1 MKIARQYY
9 WGSPCVQLCSRKGI
23 HADLDVNTRRPGM
36 SLWMGTNVL
45 GGPHRRRDF
54 SFCLDVNAP
63 LGEPHRLE
71 LNLLGYHIGIGL
83 WPGHGYA
90 QTWDRKRSEWV
101 LRDSLLV
108 IHPLDHRQR
117 WDAAHPDESTRRAAW
132 LRATGGRW
140 GGG

>member
-9 WGSPCVQLCSRKGI
+9 WGSPCFQLRSRKGV

-45 GGPHRRRDF
+45 SGPHRRWDF

-71 LNLLGYHIGIGL
+71 LNVAGCHVTLGL
-83 WPGHGYA
+83 WPGQGS
-90 QTWDRKRSEWV
+90 QTWDWKRSEWTHEWGWLSV
-101 LRDSLLV
+101 Y
-108 IHPLDHRQR
+108 PLDHRQR
-117 WDAAHPDESTRRAAW
+117 WDAAHPDETTKRAAR
-132 LRATGGRW
+132 LRASGGRW
-140 GGG
+140 GG